1 MPVALLLVIVV
12 LITFLVLKSLQD
24 SKGRSSGPDQS
35 TEGASPAAGRY
46 SRLRR
51 RGSDPGQSGPKP
63 SAPAIDQDALAA
75 HVAKLRAAVAA
86 DLISDEE
93 AVASVLRQTKGG
105 LSEEAARR
113 LLDTDDRA
121 A

>member
-24 SKGRSSGPDQS
+24 AKGRSSDPDQS
-35 TEGASPAAGRY
+35 AEGTSPAAGRA

-51 RGSDPGQSGPKP
+51 RGPGQGP
-63 SAPAIDQDALAA
+63 SAPQPSAPTIDQDALAA

-113 LLDTDDRA
+113 LLDTDDQA